1 MYFLVLE
8 AYPRNTHPEYG
19 AIDGAF
25 AACFVDAASPAA
37 AELSA
42 RTFLNESGWDIEDI
56 DEGPRWIDR
65 TELEGNAQ
73 SLERFGQAC
82 VDGIVVTLNTWPV
95 GAPDEE

>member
-8 AYPRNTHPEYG
+8 ARPRHTHSEYG
-19 AIDGAF
+19 VIDGAF
-25 AACFVDAASPAA
+25 ASCFVDAASAKA

-42 RTFLNESGWDIEDI
+42 RTLLSEWCWGIEAL
-56 DEGPRWIDR
+56 EEAPRWIDR

-73 SLERFGQAC
+73 SLERFDQAC

-95 GAPDEE
+95 GAPDED